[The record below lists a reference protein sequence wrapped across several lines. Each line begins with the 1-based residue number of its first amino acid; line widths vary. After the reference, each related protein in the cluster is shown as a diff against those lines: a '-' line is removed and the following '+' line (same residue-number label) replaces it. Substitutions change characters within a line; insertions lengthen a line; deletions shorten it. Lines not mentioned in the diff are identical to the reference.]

1 MGKACGTYGG
11 QENCMESFGWGDL
24 REIENLKDPQ
34 RRNKGNR
41 ESKTVRRGKAKNK
54 SQ

>member
-1 MGKACGTYGG
+1 
-11 QENCMESFGWGDL
+11 MEDKKIAWKVLVGGDL

-34 RRNKGNR
+34 RRSKGNR